1 MQLPNESNAEEQGR
15 TVHILHLEDDEPYR
29 ELVRLLLEEAGIDC
43 AITAVR
49 TRAEFV
55 RSLEERTWDL
65 ILSDH
70 SLPNFDG
77 MQALEIA
84 AHNCLSTPFIFVTGT
99 IGEDIAV
106 ESLKNGATDYILKNR
121 MARVGGSVR
130 RALNEREERQRREK
144 AEADLKESEEQLR
157 FLAYHDP
164 LTGLP
169 NRALFQDRLAHSL
182 SSATRREERV
192 ALLFLDLDHFKF
204 VNDSLGH
211 SAGDIVLKE
220 VGRRLERC
228 ARNNDTVARLGGD
241 EFVVVLT
248 AVRDITDAVMAADRI
263 KREIAAEL
271 TVQGTLLS
279 TTCSIG
285 MSIFPDDGR
294 DCETLLKHADIA
306 LFSAKDGGRNRW
318 QFYTPEMNAPALERL
333 TMDNALRQA
342 LAKEQF
348 SLEYQPQLEFSTGR
362 IIGAEALVRWRHPE
376 AGLISPN
383 RFISIAETSG
393 EIIAI
398 GEWVLRKACRQAKQW
413 QDEGLSPI
421 VVAVNVS
428 AIQFR
433 QESFFQFVQT
443 VLKETGLDPRYLELE
458 VSESVLLSYLDVM
471 ESLVHDLGKIGS
483 HLAIDDFGT
492 GYCSLSYLR
501 RFQFSRLKIDQSF
514 VKSIEFDARDAA
526 LTAAII
532 NMANIL
538 GMKAIAECVETDG
551 QVRALKSV
559 GCDQIQGHYFCPPLS
574 ASSLSERVRSHY
586 ATLKV

>member
-1 MQLPNESNAEEQGR
+1 VQLPNESNAEEQGR

-121 MARVGGSVR
+121 MARLGGSVR

>member
-121 MARVGGSVR
+121 MARLGGSVR